1 MNIFGIGFGEVLLIL
16 VIGLIILGPGKL
28 VELAKSLGRLSRNIK
43 IMSSDFTNI
52 VNKEMDLQ
60 EKEPE
65 NTHHKPD
72 ETTNDTST
80 TNLPENTKNTDKSSN
95 K

>member
-72 ETTNDTST
+72 EITNDTST